1 MKQNRNVDRKRQ
13 IHRNSKSHTRTV
25 AQQSNHPLVPMQT
38 NVNDALSTPMQ
49 RNLKNNIKTVTER
62 ANVLNNNTAPLPEIV
77 SASNIGAYVNQI
89 DIIRSIINLESITS
103 NISQNFTFIDGG
115 GGSGDKIIINNIWKD
130 DNNEYAD
137 KEWVLEQIANIGSG
151 GGGGSVNL
159 SDYIKF
165 GENTSLSTAI
175 IRSPDSANDNLQMN
189 YHTFMLNRAN
199 NLNLKLTLNETER
212 EARIF
217 TSNTLYL
224 RAETLKFNTANDS
237 IMFYYDYQTC
247 EMRSNDFTFR
257 TNVDNKELLKIN
269 DNTITYKGQP
279 LIGTGGTSIDT
290 SNFIT
295 KGDNEIDNNGV
306 RFILNTNSNYM
317 MKLAPNELYYIY
329 NHTIIGGIRIENNT
343 DLMIS
348 NSGGRV
354 AALTNEFIIT
364 DNINDYVNSAYF
376 KVTPDTIEWNG
387 QSLVNRDLSTYIHGG
402 DNTNIPDI
410 TVFRGDRDTMDGE
423 YYLIRPEGL
432 EFYSKYGYFYLYTSS
447 DKNCT
452 WFWNQSHP
460 LEIYFN
466 TVTIAS
472 NTGNISLIANSF
484 GDNTRSSINITTTGI
499 VSIFNNEFLL
509 IKNTQNDLSS
519 PYFKVTP
526 DTIEWNGQSIIGTG
540 GGGDG
545 AGGGSVDLTGYIHM
559 GSNVVTTPIRLM
571 TDANESTNE
580 NIYITGSSIRYYT
593 GKAVDGQWTIRGHVT
608 DIPSDIP
615 REGTYFN
622 LSAPFMMFSIYKE
635 FIITNYDSSETILR
649 VNNDT
654 ITWKGQSLI
663 GTGGS
668 SADLS
673 NYVHFGTNI
682 ASDSTADV
690 SISYNNDVISIAPQ
704 KLKIEDGLG
713 NHMYIDKKSISVYA
727 DSNKSWEIYVN
738 PSNKGMNIETST
750 LTVESPEV
758 EFHCDTI
765 GIYHGTKV
773 YPTCEITD
781 DSFIID
787 RATLIMQLG
796 SGKRYLQINDN
807 IFKWGGY
814 AMLHEG
820 INTDINSVKLHATT
834 ATTYDKCLE
843 LKPDGITITSENNNQ
858 ANLSVSTLQ
867 INCDFSEYDFQLNTK
882 LSTFNLSNN
891 FIINLPNNTATFDT
905 TDFNVK
911 TPSFKVSYDTNDKST
926 TIFEINNDTVT
937 YKGQSLVNEDLST
950 YIHSGENRTND
961 GVIIK
966 DESYDVYLTL
976 NCRNIKLNQ
985 GTQTFELYSDESSI
999 YTIDSQGGLKIC
1011 SEYLNYYT
1019 QSNCGLY
1026 CTDTICEMRSANFT
1040 VKNEGI
1046 ETLKVTNDTITYKG
1060 QPIIGAGT
1068 SGSVDLS
1075 NYIHGGEN
1083 TNISDITV
1091 YRTSADSANGAYY
1104 SISPNGITFH
1114 PSYGNSFSTYCND
1127 SMEITSQSKILNIY
1141 FSAVNI
1147 ASASNGNISLISNS
1161 FDNNSKYSINLTTTG
1176 VVSIFNNEFLL
1187 TKNTQND
1194 SSNPYFKVTP
1204 DTIEWNGAPIIGTAG
1219 GTSSFI
1225 KFGDNISNNYVQITN
1240 SSSNSIKINSDG
1252 VRFNNSDLFGMY
1264 VNNEIVDDTLYIRA
1278 NNEIISINSFKIQS
1292 NTEHNPVDYVTIVDD
1307 ITLKGQSIK
1316 IDANNNIKIVD
1327 KQNTNTISMIQFIND
1342 TDIGVFDSTGVRFY
1356 LISETNPNNINGMW
1370 IDRGSREN
1378 KYLSIRHIDSIYM
1391 YTKYFS
1397 IMNGTNKYI
1406 ETDMGKITFNG
1417 CSMKIDAINDN
1428 IKITNK
1434 DDISNIPGI
1443 HFTNNANMNA
1453 DYTNNSIFIKYTT
1466 IDDDFIHF
1474 GVILDTT
1481 DTSIID
1487 ALCDQINL
1495 STNPHTGLFDIS
1507 GSTINIIGRYLT
1519 IKIQDAGDNMDS
1531 GGILS
1536 NLTMSR
1542 ESGIGITS
1550 DKISITGTTNSTFNI
1565 LNNTFNLSTKN
1576 LGISVENDIN
1586 TFININ
1592 TNGLSINNNMLTIK
1606 NKEISINKPKGNASN
1621 IIFAQHPDSLS
1632 VKKLG
1637 FGFVHYDT
1645 DQSVHIYY
1653 TEYGTEKIFS
1663 VRNFCKF
1670 NIYLT
1675 SRNDSTFGDDVS
1687 DTSSTP
1693 TWQFDTTNLY
1703 HEGTPY
1709 VSKSFTV
1716 THISPI
1722 DENYT
1727 YDDFT
1732 IGLPVYMSGKVY
1744 VKNYEN
1750 KTWKLSTRND
1760 TIDCISSIKPTGVLK
1775 EYLGICVS
1783 KETDEITFASHGDF
1797 LVKVGDSSKY
1807 EIGDIIYINDGISI
1821 SVLDENTPLTAKI
1834 NKSII
1839 GTVTSIIDSEFVAV
1853 FRD

>member
-25 AQQSNHPLVPMQT
+25 VQTNEQQSNHSLTPMQT
-38 NVNDALSTPMQ
+38 NVNNALSTPVQ
-49 RNLKNNIKTVTER
+49 RSVKNNIKTITER
-62 ANVLNNNTAPLPEIV
+62 TTVLNNNTAPLPEIV
-77 SASNIGAYVNQI
+77 SASNVGAYVNQI

-115 GGSGDKIIINNIWKD
+115 GGNGDKIIINNIWKD

-165 GENTSLSTAI
+165 GENTSLSTVI
-175 IRSPDSANDNLQMN
+175 IKSPDNANNKLQMN
-189 YHTFMLNRAN
+189 NSSLMLNRAN
-199 NLNLKLTLNETER
+199 DLRLNLTLDEDAL

-217 TSNTLYL
+217 TGDTLYL
-224 RAETLKFNTANDS
+224 RAKKLKFDTTNDS
-237 IMFYYDYQTC
+237 SMIHHDYQTC
-247 EMRSNDFTFR
+247 VIHSNDFTFR
-257 TNVDNKELLKIN
+257 TNDSNIELLKIN
-269 DNTITYKGQP
+269 NNTITYKGQP
-279 LIGTGGTSIDT
+279 
-290 SNFIT
+290 
-295 KGDNEIDNNGV
+295 
-306 RFILNTNSNYM
+306 
-317 MKLAPNELYYIY
+317 
-329 NHTIIGGIRIENNT
+329 IIG
-343 DLMIS
+343 
-348 NSGGRV
+348 
-354 AALTNEFIIT
+354 A
-364 DNINDYVNSAYF
+364 
-376 KVTPDTIEWNG
+376 
-387 QSLVNRDLSTYIHGG
+387 G
-402 DNTNIPDI
+402 D
-410 TVFRGDRDTMDGE
+410 
-423 YYLIRPEGL
+423 
-432 EFYSKYGYFYLYTSS
+432 
-447 DKNCT
+447 
-452 WFWNQSHP
+452 
-460 LEIYFN
+460 
-466 TVTIAS
+466 
-472 NTGNISLIANSF
+472 
-484 GDNTRSSINITTTGI
+484 
-499 VSIFNNEFLL
+499 
-509 IKNTQNDLSS
+509 
-519 PYFKVTP
+519 
-526 DTIEWNGQSIIGTG
+526 
-540 GGGDG
+540 
-545 AGGGSVDLTGYIHM
+545 GSVDLTGYIHM
-559 GSNVVTTPIRLM
+559 GSNVVTTPIQLI
-571 TDANESTNE
+571 TGTNE
-580 NIYITGSSIRYYT
+580 NTNDNIYITGDSIRYYT
-593 GKAVDGQWTIRGHVT
+593 NKAIDGRWTIRGHVI
-608 DIPSDIP
+608 DVPPDIP
-615 REGTYFN
+615 RDGTYFN
-622 LSAPFMMFSIYKE
+622 LTAPRMMFSIYKE
-635 FIITNYDSSETILR
+635 FIITNYDNSETILR

-668 SADLS
+668 STDLS
-673 NYVHFGTNI
+673 NYIHFGTNI

-704 KLKIEDGLG
+704 KLKIDDGSG

-796 SGKRYLQINDN
+796 SGTRYLQINN
-807 IFKWGGY
+807 NTFEWGGY

-820 INTDINSVKLHATT
+820 TNTNINSVKLHATT
-834 ATTYDKCLE
+834 ATTHDKCLE

-858 ANLSVSTLQ
+858 ANLSVSTLK
-867 INCDFSEYDFQLNTK
+867 INCDFSDYSFQL
-882 LSTFNLSNN
+882 STNDYV
-891 FIINLPNNTATFDT
+891 INSSQNVEINSPNDTVTFDA

-926 TIFEINNDTVT
+926 TIFEVNDNTVT
-937 YKGQSLVNEDLST
+937 YKGQSLINEDLST
-950 YIHSGENRTND
+950 YIHSGENHTNND
-961 GVIIK
+961 IIIK
-966 DESYDVYLTL
+966 DESYDVNLVL
-976 NCRNIKLNQ
+976 NRSNIKLNS
-985 GTQTFELYSDESSI
+985 GTLYCNI
-999 YTIDSQGGLKIC
+999 YTDEAPRFVI
-1011 SEYLNYYT
+1011 
-1019 QSNCGLY
+1019 QSNSQFCIHSPTFRCFPGGG
-1026 CTDTICEMRSANFT
+1026 M
-1040 VKNEGI
+1040 EGI
-1046 ETLKVTNDTITYKG
+1046 SFDATKCEIYTKKFIIKDPDALTEIFNVTNNTITYKG
-1060 QPIIGAGT
+1060 QSIIGTGG
-1068 SGSVDLS
+1068 GSVDLS

-1091 YRTSADSANGAYY
+1091 YRTSADSSNGAYY
-1104 SISPNGITFH
+1104 SISPNGMNFH
-1114 PSYGNSFSTYCND
+1114 PSYGNSFHLHCND
-1127 SMEITSQSKILNIY
+1127 SMKITSQSKILNIY

-1147 ASASNGNISLISNS
+1147 ASSSDGNISLISNS

-1204 DTIEWNGAPIIGTAG
+1204 DTIEWNGRPVIGTG
-1219 GTSSFI
+1219 GTSDFI

-1252 VRFNNSDLFGMY
+1252 VRFNNSDIFGMY
-1264 VNNEIVDDTLYIRA
+1264 VNNEVVDNTLYIRA

-1316 IDANNNIKIVD
+1316 IDANSNIEILD
-1327 KQNTNTISMIQFIND
+1327 KRNTNNTSMIQIIND
-1342 TDIGVFDSTGVRFY
+1342 TKTVALDSTGIRFY
-1356 LISETNPNNINGMW
+1356 LTSETNTDNINGIW
-1370 IDRGSREN
+1370 IDHGSMETEE
-1378 KYLSIRHIDSIYM
+1378 YLNIQHIDRIYM
-1391 YTKYFS
+1391 NTNYFNL
-1397 IMNGTNKYI
+1397 MHENNTCI
-1406 ETDMGKITFNG
+1406 EIDTENIIFRG
-1417 CSMKIDAINDN
+1417 CSVKIDMINDN
-1428 IKITNK
+1428 VKIINK
-1434 DDISNIPGI
+1434 DDTNIPGI
-1443 HFTNNANMNA
+1443 HFVNNTNINA
-1453 DYTNNSIFIKYTT
+1453 DYTNNSIYIKYAT
-1466 IDDDFIHF
+1466 IDDDFVHF

-1481 DTSIID
+1481 NASIID

-1495 STNPHTGLFDIS
+1495 SANPHTGLFDIV
-1507 GSTINIIGRYLT
+1507 GSTINIMGRYLT
-1519 IKIQDAGDNMDS
+1519 IKIQDVGDNVDS

-1550 DKISITGTTNSTFNI
+1550 DKISITGTTNSIFNI
-1565 LNNTFNLSTKN
+1565 LNNTFNLDTKN
-1576 LGISVENDIN
+1576 LGISVGNDIN
-1586 TFININ
+1586 TFIDIN

-1675 SRNDSTFGDDVS
+1675 SRNDGTFGDDIS